1 MRTDFNPQGPRGPR
15 RVSKNVTLFA
25 YCISIH
31 KALAGL
37 DTAFPGG
44 RWHRL
49 YFNPQGPRGP
59 RRCTATRLSLGAR
72 FQSTRPS
79 RASTRTC
86 AAKNKDDDI
95 SIHKALAGLDPP
107 DSSEVANITEFQ
119 STRPSRASTQERFM
133 IEIQAN
139 FISIHKALAGL
150 DSPMQYI
157 YKSTGQFQ
165 STRPSRASTPTNID
179 FRIF

>member
-79 RASTRTC
+79 RAST
-86 AAKNKDDDI
+86 
-95 SIHKALAGLDPP
+95 
-107 DSSEVANITEFQ
+107 
-119 STRPSRASTQERFM
+119 QERFM

>member
-1 MRTDFNPQGPRGPR
+1 MIEIQANF
-15 RVSKNVTLFA
+15 
-25 YCISIH
+25 ISIH

-37 DTAFPGG
+37 DWSEFGIVIV
-44 RWHRL
+44 L
-49 YFNPQGPRGP
+49 QYFNPQGPRGP
-59 RRCTATRLSLGAR
+59 RPLLDGRLLRSCR

-79 RASTRTC
+79 RASTPRRRYTPTV
-86 AAKNKDDDI
+86 
-95 SIHKALAGLDPP
+95 SP
-107 DSSEVANITEFQ
+107 
-119 STRPSRASTQERFM
+119 
-133 IEIQAN
+133 
-139 FISIHKALAGL
+139 ISIHKALAGL